1 MIGTADL
8 VGVGE
13 ATHGSTEF
21 VAVKD
26 HLRHLVRTK
35 GFTTFALEAAWSTGV
50 RLGEWVRGGPED
62 LGRIMDADM
71 SRWMRKYNRTH
82 DDRELRIVR
91 NDVAYAGPA
100 QVDTITAYVACH
112 SPVLLPEIQRLYRD
126 RDRESRPTA
135 GMGETVDMYQRLPL
149 ADRRRMR
156 DNVMPAAC
164 DHAAPGQGDGRQ
176 HSVWQRNTGEGVFL
190 PTPNQHITAE
200 SAVQTNWPR
209 TPGEFLREGVGARY
223 VNGLA
228 TRQHA
233 PGVQLRRTDPPARR
247 RHHQNSLTD
256 R

>member
-1 MIGTADL
+1 MPPVALCPGTLGPAASAGAATPEPDPARALRAGADRPHSTESGAPDADLRAVDRMIGAADL

-13 ATHGSTEF
+13 ATYGSAEF

-26 HLRHLVRTK
+26 HLFRHLVRTK

-71 SRWMRKYNRTH
+71 SRWMRKYNRTQ

-135 GMGETVDMYQRLPL
+135 GMGEAVDMYQRLPL

-156 DNVMPAAC
+156 DNVVRGCLRPC
-164 DHAAPGQGDGRQ
+164 C
-176 HSVWQRNTGEGVFL
+176 TGTRRW
-190 PTPNQHITAE
+190 PTTF
-200 SAVQTNWPR
+200 R
-209 TPGEFLREGVGARY
+209 M
-223 VNGLA
+223 A
-228 TRQHA
+228 TQY
-233 PGVQLRRTDPPARR
+233 G
-247 RHHQNSLTD
+247 
-256 R
+256 